1 MKTILK
7 ALFLLGCI
15 TVSAQNNISGTI
27 TDAQKEPI
35 VGVEVYTTEFHKGTV
50 TDKNGKYS
58 IKNLPNGKI
67 KISYSF
73 IGFETQTRIVEF
85 NSENKSVD
93 IILQESV
100 FTIDEVIIAT
110 PFNKLQSENVMKVER
125 LTAAAIKKTGAPTLM
140 TGLEKIAGVSQIS
153 TGTSIGKPVI
163 RGLSGNRV
171 LVYAQGVRLENQ
183 QFGDEH
189 GLGLNDGGV
198 ESVEVIKGPAS
209 LLYGS
214 DALGGVLYLNPEKF
228 APVNAS
234 SISLNQQ
241 FYSNT
246 LGSNTSIGF
255 KNSGEKWKFLGR
267 LSSNFHSDY
276 KTPNSLRVTN
286 TRFKEEDFKLGI
298 GYNSENYS
306 NEFRYNL
313 NRSELGITEGI
324 AAQTTSTIP
333 AEPFQKIDNHI
344 FSFHN
349 HFFFGDSKL
358 DVDLGYIFNDRQEF
372 EDHDEHDK
380 DHDEEHH
387 DDDHD
392 DDHDED
398 EEHHE
403 EGAALRL
410 KLRTFNYNIKYNLPA
425 FNNGIESVLGV
436 QGMFQKNKNF
446 GEELLIPN
454 AEINDIGVFYTIN
467 KQYENSSLQAGIR
480 FDARSLKTEKHIVV
494 HEDETHVFNPLDKN
508 YTSFTASLGYKFT
521 LLDKITTRINTAS
534 GFRAPNL
541 AELTSNGVHHGTN
554 RFEVGNANLD
564 TEKNIQ
570 LDVSLEYKTKHIE
583 VFGNGFYNHLNDYI
597 YLSPTGMIE
606 DEAPVFE
613 YTQNDAKLYGGEFG
627 FHLHPHPIDWL
638 HLESSFEMVIG
649 KQQKGEYLPLIP
661 ANTFKN
667 TLRIEFDVKDW
678 LKNAYSNLTVTSSL
692 SQNNTGLFETTTDA
706 YNLVSLGFGG
716 EISLSEFTINTSFS
730 INNLLDTKYIHH
742 LSRLKS
748 DGILNAGRNFVFGVS
763 FEI

>member
-15 TVSAQNNISGTI
+15 TVTAQNNLSGTV
-27 TDAQKEPI
+27 TDVHKEPL
-35 VGVEVYTTEFHKGTV
+35 VGVEIYTTEFHKGTI
-50 TDKNGKYS
+50 TDKDGKYS
-58 IKNLPNGKI
+58 LRNLPNGKI
-67 KISYSF
+67 KISFSF
-73 IGFETQTRIVEF
+73 IGFESQTKTIDF
-85 NSENKSVD
+85 SSKNITLD
-93 IILQESV
+93 IFLQESV
-100 FTIDEVIIAT
+100 FTIDEVIIST

-125 LTAAAIKKTGAPTLM
+125 ITAAAIKKTGAPTLM
-140 TGLEKIAGVSQIS
+140 SGLEKIAGVSQIS

-189 GLGLNDGGV
+189 GLGLNDGGI

-214 DALGGVLYLNPEKF
+214 DALGGVLYLNPERF
-228 APVNAS
+228 AIANAS
-234 SISLNQQ
+234 KLSLNQQ

-276 KTPNSLRVTN
+276 KTPNKERVTN
-286 TRFKEEDFKLGI
+286 TRFTEKDFKLGL

-324 AAQTTSTIP
+324 GAQTTTVIP

-344 FSFHN
+344 LSFHN

-372 EDHDEHDK
+372 EDHEEHD
-380 DHDEEHH
+380 E
-387 DDDHD
+387 
-392 DDHDED
+392 DHDED

-403 EGAALRL
+403 EVAALRL
-410 KLRTFNYNIKYNLPA
+410 KLRTFNYNIKYNLPT
-425 FNNGIESVLGV
+425 FNNGIESILGV
-436 QGMFQKNKNF
+436 QGMFQKNKNL

-454 AEINDIGVFYTIN
+454 AKINDIGVFYTIN
-467 KQYENSSLQAGIR
+467 KQFTNSTLQAGIR
-480 FDARSLKTEKHIVV
+480 FDTRSLKTEKHLVV

-521 LLDKITTRINTAS
+521 LLDKITARINTAS

-554 RFEVGNANLD
+554 RFEVGNADLD
-564 TEKNIQ
+564 TEKNVQ
-570 LDVSLEYKTKHIE
+570 LDVSLEYKTDHIE
-583 VFGNGFYNHLNDYI
+583 VFGNGFYNLLNDYI
-597 YLSPTGMIE
+597 YLSPTGLVE
-606 DEAPVFE
+606 DGAPVFK
-613 YTQNDAKLYGGEFG
+613 YTQHDAKLYGGEFG

-649 KQQKGEYLPLIP
+649 KQQNGDYLPLIP

-667 TLRIEFDVKDW
+667 TFRTEFDIKEW
-678 LKNAYSNLTVTSSL
+678 LKNGYTNLTVTSTL
-692 SQNNTGLFETTTDA
+692 SQTNIGLFETASDA

-716 EISLSEFTINTSFS
+716 DISLSDFKISTSFS
-730 INNLLDTKYIHH
+730 INNLFDTEYIDH

-748 DGILNAGRNFVFGVS
+748 DGILNAGRNFVLGMS